1 MAYSEYYPHPYDK
14 ERWYRTGKAA
24 VGNTEI
30 YPCEYDHIRF
40 TSLGRKI
47 HSSVCFNICNSV
59 KSASSS
65 QSYQS
70 STPQKT
76 DTHNYF
82 QERVY
87 KPQSHNDKVFTL
99 AKEVRTQE
107 LKQKMYKDMFY
118 IENVYTKAER
128 AIEDRYVTSL
138 SVYELAQEIIN
149 LIQFVD
155 DNKIMRTIVVE
166 ADIDDRLY
174 EIKSEYHKFNIT
186 LN

>member
-1 MAYSEYYPHPYDK
+1 
-14 ERWYRTGKAA
+14 
-24 VGNTEI
+24 
-30 YPCEYDHIRF
+30 
-40 TSLGRKI
+40 
-47 HSSVCFNICNSV
+47 
-59 KSASSS
+59 
-65 QSYQS
+65 
-70 STPQKT
+70 
-76 DTHNYF
+76 
-82 QERVY
+82 
-87 KPQSHNDKVFTL
+87 
-99 AKEVRTQE
+99 
-107 LKQKMYKDMFY
+107 MYKDMFY